1 MVTFLGFHGH
11 VNNVMYVRYAETGRV
26 NWSRNIALHHDP
38 ENSKE
43 WSQLMG
49 STSVGYILK
58 SIKVDFKFPMMFPDQ
73 ISVYHKLSNEPPAP
87 NDPNPRH
94 FSNLHLDVLI
104 MSEAKQRPAARC
116 EEDVVLYDYRIAKK
130 LNILPTWMLVQYR
143 KLWEAQEVAKQANR
157 EKVKDIERRVRELEV
172 GTWDREGAVESM
184 GSAASS

>member
-1 MVTFLGFHGH
+1 
-11 VNNVMYVRYAETGRV
+11 MYKRSFKTHQLTY
-26 NWSRNIALHHDP
+26 NI
-38 ENSKE
+38 
-43 WSQLMG
+43 Q
-49 STSVGYILK
+49 
-58 SIKVDFKFPMMFPDQ
+58 PMMFPDQ

-94 FSNLHLDVLI
+94 FSNLRLDVLI

-184 GSAASS
+184 YQPG